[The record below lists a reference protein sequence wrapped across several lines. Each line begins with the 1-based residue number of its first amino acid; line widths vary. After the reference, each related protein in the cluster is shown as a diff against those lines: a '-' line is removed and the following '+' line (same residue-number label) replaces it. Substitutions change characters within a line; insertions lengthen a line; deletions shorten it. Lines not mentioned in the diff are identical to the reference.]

1 MIFNKTLSEIVSK
14 RISVRT
20 YENKKIDLDLRRKLE
35 NYLTSL
41 DSPFNNDIR
50 YKLVD
55 KKDNEQMKLGTYGVI
70 RGANTYVITALK
82 RGEMDLEELGYQ
94 LEKFIL
100 YATSLGLGT
109 CWLGGTFKKSE
120 FAKAINLKEDEIIPI
135 VTPVG
140 YSKDKANVLDLVIRK
155 IAKPEQRKNFN
166 ELFFDGS
173 FENALEEKESDTYTF
188 ALNMVRRA
196 PSASN
201 KQPWRIVKEDDTF
214 HFYLQH
220 AKGYADKMGYD
231 IQRVDI
237 GIAMCHFDL
246 AMKEQGIEGKFIRLS
261 PNIKVPDES
270 IEYIISWTKVK

>member
-1 MIFNKTLSEIVSK
+1 MIFNTPLSEIVNK

-20 YENKKIDLDLRRKLE
+20 YENKKLDIELRKKLE
-35 NYLTSL
+35 NYLATL
-41 DSPFNNDIR
+41 DSPFNNEIR
-50 YKLVD
+50 YMLVD
-55 KKDNEQMKLGTYGVI
+55 KADNEEMKLGTYGVI

-82 RGEMDLEELGYQ
+82 RGEMDLEQLGYE

-120 FAKAINLKEDEIIPI
+120 FAKAINLKADEIMPI

-140 YSKDKANVLDLVIRK
+140 YSKDKTNVLDLVIRK
-155 IAKPEQRKNFN
+155 IAKPEQRKNFS
-166 ELFFDGS
+166 ELFFDGN
-173 FENALEEKESDTYTF
+173 FENLLAEKESDIYTF

-201 KQPWRIVKEDDTF
+201 KQPWRILKEGDTF

-220 AKGYADKMGYD
+220 AKGYVDKMGYD

-246 AMKEQGIEGKFIRLS
+246 SMKEQGIEGKFIKLS
-261 PNIKVPDES
+261 PDIKVPDQS
-270 IEYIISWTKVK
+270 IEYIISWAKVR

>member
-1 MIFNKTLSEIVSK
+1 MIFDKQLSEVINNRSS
-14 RISVRT
+14 IRT
-20 YENKKIDLDLRRKLE
+20 YENKKLDLELKKKLLD
-35 NYLTSL
+35 YLSNL

-50 YKLVD
+50 YMIVD
-55 KKDNEQMKLGTYGVI
+55 KSDDEEMKLGTYGVI

-82 RGEMDLEELGYQ
+82 RGEMDLEELGYE

-120 FAKAINLKEDEIIPI
+120 FAKAINLKDDEIMPI

-140 YSKDKANVLDLVIRK
+140 YPKGKANVLDFVIRK

-166 ELFFDGS
+166 ELFYDGS
-173 FENALEEKESDTYTF
+173 FEVPLIEKYSDIYTF

-201 KQPWRIVKEDDTF
+201 KQPWRIVKEGDIF

-231 IQRVDI
+231 IQRVDM

-246 AMKEQGIEGKFIRLS
+246 SMKEHGIVGNFVKLS

-270 IEYIISWTKVK
+270 IEYIISWTKTK